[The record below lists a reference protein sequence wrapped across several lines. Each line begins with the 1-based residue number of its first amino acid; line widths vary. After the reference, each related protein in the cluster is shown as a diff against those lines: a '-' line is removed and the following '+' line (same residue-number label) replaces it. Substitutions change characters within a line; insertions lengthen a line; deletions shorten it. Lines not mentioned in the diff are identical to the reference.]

1 MKTSLIPLSSQKSGS
16 VVVTYVKIHLILLGM
31 FLLTSCGKSGSQL
44 VSDVKV
50 ATHLVNQEVWVDV
63 NAKFDLGNTALPAV
77 TLPVANPKDPTH
89 VFGSVSMAPT
99 LDGKNQI
106 GISVNFTEALKI
118 QGGAATLPNGT
129 ALPVGGL
136 GNVNVIQLNIP
147 NTLARVY
154 IALDKG
160 VALAGFAIAIKELD
174 SIGSSIGG
182 INLFPRFN
190 INNVIGIAGVF
201 TGSQSGQT
209 GLALFVDLSSVL
221 NQQMLNNTPTNLTTA
236 EIAGQMQLQSVQP
249 AASQKGTLE
258 NALFKFGT
266 KSRKTK
272 LNLH

>member
-1 MKTSLIPLSSQKSGS
+1 MKSSLIPLSSQKSSS
-16 VVVTYVKIHLILLGM
+16 VVVSYVKIHIILLGL
-31 FLLTSCGKSGSQL
+31 FLLTSCGKNGSQL

-50 ATHLVNQEVWVDV
+50 STQLVNQEVWVNV
-63 NAKFDLGNTALPAV
+63 NAKFDLGNTALPSI
-77 TLPVANPKDPTH
+77 TLPVANPKNPSQI
-89 VFGSVSMAPT
+89 FGSISMAPT
-99 LDGKNQI
+99 FDGKNQV
-106 GISVNFTEALKI
+106 GVSVNFTEALKI
-118 QGGAATLPNGT
+118 QGGIATLPNGT
-129 ALPVGGL
+129 GLPVGGL
-136 GNVNVIQLNIP
+136 NNVDVIQLNIP

-221 NQQMLNNTPTNLTTA
+221 NQQMLNNTPTNLTVG
-236 EIAGQMQLQSVQP
+236 EIAGQMQIQAIQP
-249 AASQKGTLE
+249 AASQKGSLE

-266 KSRKTK
+266 KSKKTK